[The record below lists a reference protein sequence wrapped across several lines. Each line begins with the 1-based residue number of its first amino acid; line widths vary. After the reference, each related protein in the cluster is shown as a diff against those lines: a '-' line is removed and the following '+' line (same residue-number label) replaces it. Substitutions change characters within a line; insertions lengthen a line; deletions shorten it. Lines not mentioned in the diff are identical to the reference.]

1 MAFKHYD
8 VVRAASPSDLAER
21 ITQKLKEGWQPYG
34 SALISTAGYGAEFI
48 QPVVSEGSISSPEE
62 PGNRPTTSAPSVAPE
77 YYYVIALA
85 GQSNGMSYGE
95 GLPLPDTFDSPD
107 PRIKQLARR
116 STVTPGGAAC
126 KYNDIIPAD
135 HCLHDVQDMSRL
147 NHPKADLSKGQ
158 YGTVGQGLHIAKK
171 LLPFIPANAGILL
184 VPCCRGGS
192 AFTTGAD
199 GTYSDASGASENST
213 RWGVDKPLYKDLI
226 GRTKAALKKNPK
238 NVLFAVVWMQGEFDF
253 GGTPVNHAAQF
264 GALVD
269 KFRADLADMAGQCVG
284 GSAGGVPWI
293 CGDTTYFWKQK
304 NESTY
309 QTVYGSYK
317 NKTEKNI
324 HFVPFMTDENGVNV
338 PTNKPEEDPD
348 IPGIGYYGS
357 KWRDSSATW
366 TSQDRASHF
375 SSWARRTTYF
385 WKQKNESTYQTVY
398 GSYKNKTEKN
408 IHFVPFMTDENGV
421 NVPTN
426 KPEEDPD
433 IPGIGYYGSKWR
445 DSSATWTSQD
455 RASHFSSWARRG
467 IISDRLATAI
477 LRHAGRVALNAG
489 ASSTVSEVRPSS
501 PSGAEATGVTT
512 LLSYLASESEGSL
525 KVQGWSAS
533 GGRAEVVSDAE
544 GTGGKAVKLTKEAG
558 KSSWVLEYAA
568 GNGAALLQKG
578 GQIRCRFKVSG
589 ALAANQ
595 YVMAFYWPVS
605 SLPQGVALT
614 GDGGNNLLA
623 AFYIQT
629 DAKDLNVMYHNAKVA
644 TNNLKLGTFGAF
656 DNEWHMLAFRFAGN
670 NSLQVTPVID
680 GQDGTPFTLTQSPVS
695 AFAADKLH
703 VTDITRNATYPVLI
717 DSIAVEVNNADAA
730 A

>member
-1 MAFKHYD
+1 
-8 VVRAASPSDLAER
+8 ER
-21 ITQKLKEGWQPYG
+21 LTQKLKEGWQPFG
-34 SALISTAGYGAEFI
+34 SPVAITPYTLMQAIAAEGDVTT
-48 QPVVSEGSISSPEE
+48 PVAVTGNEGKAVAVSA
-62 PGNRPTTSAPSVAPE
+62 TSDPE
-77 YYYVIALA
+77 YYFVVVLA

-95 GLPLPDTFDSPD
+95 GLPLPETYDRPE

-269 KFRADLADMAGQCVG
+269 KFRADLTDMAGQCVG

-375 SSWARRTTYF
+375 ST
-385 WKQKNESTYQTVY
+385 
-398 GSYKNKTEKN
+398 
-408 IHFVPFMTDENGV
+408 
-421 NVPTN
+421 
-426 KPEEDPD
+426 
-433 IPGIGYYGSKWR
+433 
-445 DSSATWTSQD
+445 
-455 RASHFSSWARRG
+455 WARRG

-477 LRHAGRVALNAG
+477 LVHAGRTAEFITG
-489 ASSTVSEVRPSS
+489 KQPDMVRPTV
-501 PSGAEATGVTT
+501 PSGEGPEREAEAPASKRT
-512 LLSYLASESEGSL
+512 LMSLLASGEDLAS
-525 KVQGWSAS
+525 QGWRYYHKPA
-533 GGRAEVVSDAE
+533 GGDSVNKNIAEAVVSDA
-544 GTGGKAVKLTKEAG
+544 GATGGKALQLNKPENHI
-558 KSSWVLEYAA
+558 WFLEHDAA
-568 GNGAALLQKG
+568 GQGAELLKKG
-578 GQIRCRFKVSG
+578 GRVSVRFKLPGSLVPNQF
-589 ALAANQ
+589 ALGI
-595 YVMAFYWPVS
+595 YWQLS
-605 SLPQGVALT
+605 SLPEGVMLS
-614 GDGGNNLLA
+614 GEGNDMLMSFFL
-623 AFYIQT
+623 QT
-629 DAKDLNVMYHNAKVA
+629 DTTNLNAMHHRKPNAK
-644 TNNLKLGTFGAF
+644 LDTFGVF
-656 DNEWHMLAFRFAGN
+656 DNGWHMLAFEFAGN
-670 NSLQVTPVID
+670 NSIQVTPVLD
-680 GQDGTPFTLTQSPVS
+680 EKRGAAFTLVKSPAS
-695 AFAADKLH
+695 GAADKLQL
-703 VTDITRNATYPVLI
+703 TDISKSATYTLLI
-717 DSIAVEVNNADAA
+717 DSIAVEVNSTDTAA
-730 A
+730 

>member
-21 ITQKLKEGWQPYG
+21 LTQKLKEGWQPFG
-34 SALISTAGYGAEFI
+34 SPVAITPYTLMQAIAAEGDVTT
-48 QPVVSEGSISSPEE
+48 PVAVTGNEGKAVAVSA
-62 PGNRPTTSAPSVAPE
+62 TSDPE
-77 YYYVIALA
+77 YYFVVVLA

-95 GLPLPDTFDSPD
+95 GLPLPETYDRPD

-116 STVTPGGAAC
+116 STVTPGGVAC

-253 GGTPVNHAAQF
+253 DGTPGNHAAQF

-375 SSWARRTTYF
+375 ST
-385 WKQKNESTYQTVY
+385 
-398 GSYKNKTEKN
+398 
-408 IHFVPFMTDENGV
+408 
-421 NVPTN
+421 
-426 KPEEDPD
+426 
-433 IPGIGYYGSKWR
+433 
-445 DSSATWTSQD
+445 
-455 RASHFSSWARRG
+455 WARRG

-477 LRHAGRVALNAG
+477 LVHAGRTAEFITG
-489 ASSTVSEVRPSS
+489 KQPDMVRPTV
-501 PSGAEATGVTT
+501 PSGEGPEREAEAPASKRT
-512 LLSYLASESEGSL
+512 LMSLLASGEDLAS
-525 KVQGWSAS
+525 QGWRYYHKPA
-533 GGRAEVVSDAE
+533 GGDSVNKNIAEAVVSDA
-544 GTGGKAVKLTKEAG
+544 GATGGKALQLNKPENHI
-558 KSSWVLEYAA
+558 WFLEHDAA
-568 GNGAALLQKG
+568 GQGAELLKKG
-578 GQIRCRFKVSG
+578 GRVSVRFKLPGSLVPNQF
-589 ALAANQ
+589 ALGI
-595 YVMAFYWPVS
+595 YWQLS
-605 SLPQGVALT
+605 SLPEGVMLS
-614 GDGGNNLLA
+614 GEGNDMLMSFFL
-623 AFYIQT
+623 QT
-629 DAKDLNVMYHNAKVA
+629 DTTNLNAMHHRKPNAK
-644 TNNLKLGTFGAF
+644 LDTFGVF
-656 DNEWHMLAFRFAGN
+656 DNGWHTLAFEFAGN
-670 NSLQVTPVID
+670 NSIQVTPVLD
-680 GQDGTPFTLTQSPVS
+680 EKRGAAFTLVKSPASGAV
-695 AFAADKLH
+695 DKLKL
-703 VTDITRNATYPVLI
+703 TDISKSATYTLLI
-717 DSIAVEVNNADAA
+717 DSIAVEVNSTDTAA
-730 A
+730 

>member
-1 MAFKHYD
+1 MTFKHYY
-8 VVRAASPSDLAER
+8 VVRAASPSDLADALA
-21 ITQKLKEGWQPYG
+21 QKIREGWQPYG
-34 SALISTAGYGAEFI
+34 GPFSSYTDDGAALIQAIVAEGDVST
-48 QPVVSEGSISSPEE
+48 PVLVKPSDGEGTVIS
-62 PGNRPTTSAPSVAPE
+62 TTSEPE
-77 YYYVIALA
+77 YYFVVVLA

-95 GLPLPDTFDSPD
+95 GLPLPETYDRPD

-226 GRTKAALKKNPK
+226 GRTKAALAKNPK
-238 NVLFAVVWMQGEFDF
+238 NVLFTVVWMQGEFDF
-253 GGTPVNHAAQF
+253 DGTPGNHAAQF

-269 KFRADLADMAGQCVG
+269 KFRADLADMAGQCVS
-284 GSAGGVPWI
+284 GSAGSVPWI

-375 SSWARRTTYF
+375 ST
-385 WKQKNESTYQTVY
+385 
-398 GSYKNKTEKN
+398 
-408 IHFVPFMTDENGV
+408 
-421 NVPTN
+421 
-426 KPEEDPD
+426 
-433 IPGIGYYGSKWR
+433 
-445 DSSATWTSQD
+445 
-455 RASHFSSWARRG
+455 WARRG

-477 LRHAGRVALNAG
+477 LVHAGRTAEFITGKQPDMVKP
-489 ASSTVSEVRPSS
+489 TV
-501 PSGAEATGVTT
+501 PSGEGPEREAEAPVSNRT
-512 LLSYLASESEGSL
+512 LMSLLASGEDLAS
-525 KVQGWSAS
+525 QGWRYYHKPA
-533 GGRAEVVSDAE
+533 GGDSVNKNIAEAVVSDA
-544 GTGGKAVKLTKEAG
+544 GATGGKALQLNKPENHI
-558 KSSWVLEYAA
+558 WFLEHDAA
-568 GNGAALLQKG
+568 GQGAELLKKG
-578 GQIRCRFKVSG
+578 GRVSVRFKLPGSLVPNQF
-589 ALAANQ
+589 ALGI
-595 YVMAFYWPVS
+595 YWQLS
-605 SLPQGVALT
+605 SLPEGVMLS
-614 GDGGNNLLA
+614 GEGNDMLMSFFL
-623 AFYIQT
+623 QT
-629 DAKDLNVMYHNAKVA
+629 DTTNLNAMHHRKPNAK
-644 TNNLKLGTFGAF
+644 LDTFGVF
-656 DNEWHMLAFRFAGN
+656 DNGWHTLAFEFAGN
-670 NSLQVTPVID
+670 NSIQVTPVLD
-680 GQDGTPFTLTQSPVS
+680 EKRGAAFTLVKSPASGAV
-695 AFAADKLH
+695 DKLQL
-703 VTDITRNATYPVLI
+703 TDISKSATYTLLI
-717 DSIAVEVNNADAA
+717 DSIAVEVNSTDTAV
-730 A
+730 

>member
-1 MAFKHYD
+1 MTFKHYD

-21 ITQKLKEGWQPYG
+21 LTQKLKEGWQPFG
-34 SALISTAGYGAEFI
+34 SPVAITPYTLMQAIAAEGDVTT
-48 QPVVSEGSISSPEE
+48 PVAVTGNEGKAVAVSA
-62 PGNRPTTSAPSVAPE
+62 TSDPE
-77 YYYVIALA
+77 YYFVVVLA

-95 GLPLPDTFDSPD
+95 GLPLPETYDRPD

-147 NHPKADLSKGQ
+147 NHPKAELSKGQ

-199 GTYSDASGASENST
+199 GTYSDASGASENSA

-253 GGTPVNHAAQF
+253 DGTPGNHAAQF

-269 KFRADLADMAGQCVG
+269 KFRADLTDMAGQCVG

-375 SSWARRTTYF
+375 SA
-385 WKQKNESTYQTVY
+385 
-398 GSYKNKTEKN
+398 
-408 IHFVPFMTDENGV
+408 
-421 NVPTN
+421 
-426 KPEEDPD
+426 
-433 IPGIGYYGSKWR
+433 
-445 DSSATWTSQD
+445 
-455 RASHFSSWARRG
+455 WARRG

-477 LRHAGRVALNAG
+477 LVHAGRTAEFITG
-489 ASSTVSEVRPSS
+489 KQPDMVRPTV
-501 PSGAEATGVTT
+501 PSGEGPEREAEAPASKRT
-512 LLSYLASESEGSL
+512 LMSLLASGEDLAS
-525 KVQGWSAS
+525 QGWRYYHKPA
-533 GGRAEVVSDAE
+533 GGDSVNKNIAEAVVSDA
-544 GTGGKAVKLTKEAG
+544 GATGGKALQLNKPENHI
-558 KSSWVLEYAA
+558 WFLEHDAA
-568 GNGAALLQKG
+568 GQGAELLKKG
-578 GQIRCRFKVSG
+578 GRVSVRFKLPGSLVPNQF
-589 ALAANQ
+589 ALGI
-595 YVMAFYWPVS
+595 YWQLS
-605 SLPQGVALT
+605 SLPEGVTLS
-614 GDGGNNLLA
+614 GEGNDMLMSFFL
-623 AFYIQT
+623 QT
-629 DAKDLNVMYHNAKVA
+629 DTTNLNAMHHRKPNAK
-644 TNNLKLGTFGAF
+644 LDTFGVF
-656 DNEWHMLAFRFAGN
+656 DNGWHTLAFEFAGN
-670 NSLQVTPVID
+670 NSIQVTPVLD
-680 GQDGTPFTLTQSPVS
+680 EKRGAAFTLVKSPASGAV
-695 AFAADKLH
+695 DKLQL
-703 VTDITRNATYPVLI
+703 TDISKSATYTLLI
-717 DSIAVEVNNADAA
+717 DSIAVEVNSTDTAA
-730 A
+730 

>member
-21 ITQKLKEGWQPYG
+21 LTQKLKEGWQPFG
-34 SALISTAGYGAEFI
+34 SPVAITPYTLMQAIAAEGDVTT
-48 QPVVSEGSISSPEE
+48 PVAVTGNEGKAVAVSA
-62 PGNRPTTSAPSVAPE
+62 TSDPE
-77 YYYVIALA
+77 YYFVVVLA

-95 GLPLPDTFDSPD
+95 GLPLPETYDRPD

-116 STVTPGGAAC
+116 STVTPGGVAC

-147 NHPKADLSKGQ
+147 NHPKAELSKGQ

-213 RWGVDKPLYKDLI
+213 RWGVGKPLYKDLI

-238 NVLFAVVWMQGEFDF
+238 NVLFTVVWMQGEFDF

-375 SSWARRTTYF
+375 ST
-385 WKQKNESTYQTVY
+385 
-398 GSYKNKTEKN
+398 
-408 IHFVPFMTDENGV
+408 
-421 NVPTN
+421 
-426 KPEEDPD
+426 
-433 IPGIGYYGSKWR
+433 
-445 DSSATWTSQD
+445 
-455 RASHFSSWARRG
+455 WARRG

-477 LRHAGRVALNAG
+477 LVHAGRTAEFITG
-489 ASSTVSEVRPSS
+489 KQPDMVRPTV
-501 PSGAEATGVTT
+501 PSGEGPEREAEAPASKRT
-512 LLSYLASESEGSL
+512 LMSLLASGEDLAS
-525 KVQGWSAS
+525 QGWRYYHKPA
-533 GGRAEVVSDAE
+533 GGDSVNKNIAEAVVSDA
-544 GTGGKAVKLTKEAG
+544 GATGGKALQLNKPENHI
-558 KSSWVLEYAA
+558 WFLEHDAA
-568 GNGAALLQKG
+568 GQGAELLKKG
-578 GQIRCRFKVSG
+578 GRVSVRFKLPGSLVPNQF
-589 ALAANQ
+589 ALGI
-595 YVMAFYWPVS
+595 YWQLS
-605 SLPQGVALT
+605 SLPEGVMLS
-614 GDGGNNLLA
+614 GEGNDMLMSFFL
-623 AFYIQT
+623 QT
-629 DAKDLNVMYHNAKVA
+629 DTTNLNAMHHRKPNAK
-644 TNNLKLGTFGAF
+644 LDTFGVF
-656 DNEWHMLAFRFAGN
+656 DNGWHTLAFEFAGN
-670 NSLQVTPVID
+670 NSIQVTPVLD
-680 GQDGTPFTLTQSPVS
+680 EKRGAAFTLVKSPASGAV
-695 AFAADKLH
+695 DKLQL
-703 VTDITRNATYPVLI
+703 TDISKSATYTLLI
-717 DSIAVEVNNADAA
+717 DSIAVEVNSTDTAA
-730 A
+730 

>member
-21 ITQKLKEGWQPYG
+21 LTQKLKEGWQPFG
-34 SALISTAGYGAEFI
+34 SPVAITPYTLMQAIAAEGDVTT
-48 QPVVSEGSISSPEE
+48 PVAVTGNEGKAVAVSA
-62 PGNRPTTSAPSVAPE
+62 TSDPE
-77 YYYVIALA
+77 YYFVVVLA

-95 GLPLPDTFDSPD
+95 GLPLPETYDRPD

-375 SSWARRTTYF
+375 ST
-385 WKQKNESTYQTVY
+385 
-398 GSYKNKTEKN
+398 
-408 IHFVPFMTDENGV
+408 
-421 NVPTN
+421 
-426 KPEEDPD
+426 
-433 IPGIGYYGSKWR
+433 
-445 DSSATWTSQD
+445 
-455 RASHFSSWARRG
+455 WARRG

-477 LRHAGRVALNAG
+477 LVHAGRTAEFITG
-489 ASSTVSEVRPSS
+489 KQPDTVKPTG
-501 PSGAEATGVTT
+501 PSGEGPEREPEAPVSNRTLMSLLASGEDLASQGWRYYHKPASGDSVNKNIAEA
-512 LLSYLASESEGSL
+512 
-525 KVQGWSAS
+525 
-533 GGRAEVVSDAE
+533 VVSDE
-544 GTGGKAVKLTKEAG
+544 GATGGKALQLNKPE
-558 KSSWVLEYAA
+558 SHIWFLEHDAA
-568 GNGAALLQKG
+568 GQGAELLKKG
-578 GQIRCRFKVSG
+578 GRVSVRFKVPG
-589 ALAANQ
+589 ALVPNQ
-595 YVMAFYWPVS
+595 FALGIYWQLS
-605 SLPQGVALT
+605 SLPEGVTLSEE
-614 GDGGNNLLA
+614 GNDMLMSFFL
-623 AFYIQT
+623 QT
-629 DAKDLNVMYHNAKVA
+629 DATNLNAMYHKKQNAK
-644 TNNLKLGTFGAF
+644 LDTFGVF
-656 DNEWHMLAFRFAGN
+656 DNGWHTLAFEFAGN
-670 NSLQVTPVID
+670 NSIQVTPVLD
-680 GQDGTPFTLTQSPVS
+680 EKRGTPFTLVKSPAS
-695 AFAADKLH
+695 GAADKLQL
-703 VTDITRNATYPVLI
+703 TDISKAATYTLLI
-717 DSIAVEVNNADAA
+717 DSVKVEVNNADAA

>member
-1 MAFKHYD
+1 
-8 VVRAASPSDLAER
+8 
-21 ITQKLKEGWQPYG
+21 
-34 SALISTAGYGAEFI
+34 
-48 QPVVSEGSISSPEE
+48 
-62 PGNRPTTSAPSVAPE
+62 
-77 YYYVIALA
+77 
-85 GQSNGMSYGE
+85 YGE
-95 GLPLPDTFDSPD
+95 GLPLPETYDRPD

-116 STVTPGGAAC
+116 STVTPGGVAC

-375 SSWARRTTYF
+375 ST
-385 WKQKNESTYQTVY
+385 
-398 GSYKNKTEKN
+398 
-408 IHFVPFMTDENGV
+408 
-421 NVPTN
+421 
-426 KPEEDPD
+426 
-433 IPGIGYYGSKWR
+433 
-445 DSSATWTSQD
+445 
-455 RASHFSSWARRG
+455 WARRG

-477 LRHAGRVALNAG
+477 LVHAGRTAEFITG
-489 ASSTVSEVRPSS
+489 KQPDTVKPTG
-501 PSGAEATGVTT
+501 PSGEGPEREPEAPVSNRTLMSLLASGEDLASQGWRYYHKPASGDSVDKNIAEA
-512 LLSYLASESEGSL
+512 
-525 KVQGWSAS
+525 
-533 GGRAEVVSDAE
+533 VVSDE
-544 GTGGKAVKLTKEAG
+544 GATGGKALQLNKPE
-558 KSSWVLEYAA
+558 SHIWFLEHDAA
-568 GNGAALLQKG
+568 GQGAELLKKG
-578 GQIRCRFKVSG
+578 GRVSVRFKVPG
-589 ALAANQ
+589 ALVPNQ
-595 YVMAFYWPVS
+595 FALGIYWQLS
-605 SLPQGVALT
+605 SLPEGVTLSEE
-614 GDGGNNLLA
+614 GNNMLMSFFL
-623 AFYIQT
+623 QT
-629 DAKDLNVMYHNAKVA
+629 DATNLNAMYHKKQNAK
-644 TNNLKLGTFGAF
+644 LDTFGVF
-656 DNEWHMLAFRFAGN
+656 DNGWHTLAFEFAGN
-670 NSLQVTPVID
+670 NSIQVTPVLD
-680 GQDGTPFTLTQSPVS
+680 EKRGTPFTLVKSPAS
-695 AFAADKLH
+695 GAADKLQL
-703 VTDITRNATYPVLI
+703 TGISKAATYTLLI
-717 DSIAVEVNNADAA
+717 DSVKVEVNNADGAA
-730 A
+730 

>member
-1 MAFKHYD
+1 MTFKHYD

-21 ITQKLKEGWQPYG
+21 LTQKLKEGWQPFG
-34 SALISTAGYGAEFI
+34 SPVAITPYTLMQAIAAEGDVTT
-48 QPVVSEGSISSPEE
+48 PVAVTGNEGEAVAVSA
-62 PGNRPTTSAPSVAPE
+62 TSDPE
-77 YYYVIALA
+77 YYFVVVLA

-95 GLPLPDTFDSPD
+95 GLPLPETYDRPD

-116 STVTPGGAAC
+116 STVTPGGVAC

-375 SSWARRTTYF
+375 ST
-385 WKQKNESTYQTVY
+385 
-398 GSYKNKTEKN
+398 
-408 IHFVPFMTDENGV
+408 
-421 NVPTN
+421 
-426 KPEEDPD
+426 
-433 IPGIGYYGSKWR
+433 
-445 DSSATWTSQD
+445 
-455 RASHFSSWARRG
+455 WARRG

-477 LRHAGRVALNAG
+477 LVHAGRIAEFITGKQPDMVKP
-489 ASSTVSEVRPSS
+489 TV
-501 PSGAEATGVTT
+501 PSGEGPEREAEAPASNRT
-512 LLSYLASESEGSL
+512 LMSLLASGEDLAS
-525 KVQGWSAS
+525 QGWRYYHKPA
-533 GGRAEVVSDAE
+533 GGDSVNKNIAEAVVSDA
-544 GTGGKAVKLTKEAG
+544 GATGGKALQLNKPENHI
-558 KSSWVLEYAA
+558 WFLEHDAA
-568 GNGAALLQKG
+568 GQGAELLKKG
-578 GQIRCRFKVSG
+578 GRVSVRFKLPGSLVPNQF
-589 ALAANQ
+589 ALGI
-595 YVMAFYWPVS
+595 YWQLS
-605 SLPQGVALT
+605 SLPEGVMLS
-614 GDGGNNLLA
+614 GEGNDMLMSFFL
-623 AFYIQT
+623 QT
-629 DAKDLNVMYHNAKVA
+629 DTTNLNAMHHRKPNAK
-644 TNNLKLGTFGAF
+644 LDTFGVF
-656 DNEWHMLAFRFAGN
+656 DNGWHTLAFEFAGN
-670 NSLQVTPVID
+670 NSIQVTPVLD
-680 GQDGTPFTLTQSPVS
+680 EKRGAAFTLVKSPAS
-695 AFAADKLH
+695 GAADKLQLN
-703 VTDITRNATYPVLI
+703 DISRSATYTLL
-717 DSIAVEVNNADAA
+717 
-730 A
+730 

>member
-48 QPVVSEGSISSPEE
+48 QPVVSEGELPSLAESGNHPHVSAKPE
-62 PGNRPTTSAPSVAPE
+62 AAPE

-85 GQSNGMSYGE
+85 GQSNSMSYGE
-95 GLPLPDTFDSPD
+95 GLPLPETYDRPD

-226 GRTKAALKKNPK
+226 GRTKAALKKSPK

-253 GGTPVNHAAQF
+253 GGMPVNHAAQF

-375 SSWARRTTYF
+375 ST
-385 WKQKNESTYQTVY
+385 
-398 GSYKNKTEKN
+398 
-408 IHFVPFMTDENGV
+408 
-421 NVPTN
+421 
-426 KPEEDPD
+426 
-433 IPGIGYYGSKWR
+433 
-445 DSSATWTSQD
+445 
-455 RASHFSSWARRG
+455 WARRG

-477 LRHAGRVALNAG
+477 LVHAGRTAEFITGKQPDMVKP
-489 ASSTVSEVRPSS
+489 TV
-501 PSGAEATGVTT
+501 PSGEGPEREAEAPVSNRT
-512 LLSYLASESEGSL
+512 LMSLLASGEDLAS
-525 KVQGWSAS
+525 QGWRYYHKPA
-533 GGRAEVVSDAE
+533 GGDSVNKNIAEAVVSDA
-544 GTGGKAVKLTKEAG
+544 GATGGKALQLNKPENHI
-558 KSSWVLEYAA
+558 WFLEHDAA
-568 GNGAALLQKG
+568 GQGAELLKKG
-578 GQIRCRFKVSG
+578 GRVSVRFKLPGSLVPNQF
-589 ALAANQ
+589 ALGI
-595 YVMAFYWPVS
+595 YWQLS
-605 SLPQGVALT
+605 SLPEGVTLS
-614 GDGGNNLLA
+614 GEGNDMLMSFFL
-623 AFYIQT
+623 QT
-629 DAKDLNVMYHNAKVA
+629 DTTNLNAMHHRKPNAK
-644 TNNLKLGTFGAF
+644 LDTFGVF
-656 DNEWHMLAFRFAGN
+656 DNGWHTLAFEFAGN
-670 NSLQVTPVID
+670 NSIQVTPVLD
-680 GQDGTPFTLTQSPVS
+680 EKRGAAFTLVKSPAS
-695 AFAADKLH
+695 GAADKLQL
-703 VTDITRNATYPVLI
+703 TDISKSATYTLLI
-717 DSIAVEVNNADAA
+717 DSIAVEVNSTDTAA
-730 A
+730 

>member
-1 MAFKHYD
+1 MTFKHYD

-21 ITQKLKEGWQPYG
+21 LTQKLKEGWQPFG
-34 SALISTAGYGAEFI
+34 SPVAITPYTLMQAIAAEGDVTT
-48 QPVVSEGSISSPEE
+48 PVAVTGNEGKAVAVSA
-62 PGNRPTTSAPSVAPE
+62 TSDPE
-77 YYYVIALA
+77 YYFVVVLA

-95 GLPLPDTFDSPD
+95 GLPLPETYDRPD

-147 NHPKADLSKGQ
+147 NHPKAELSKGQ

-269 KFRADLADMAGQCVG
+269 KFRADLTDMAGQCVG

-375 SSWARRTTYF
+375 ST
-385 WKQKNESTYQTVY
+385 
-398 GSYKNKTEKN
+398 
-408 IHFVPFMTDENGV
+408 
-421 NVPTN
+421 
-426 KPEEDPD
+426 
-433 IPGIGYYGSKWR
+433 
-445 DSSATWTSQD
+445 
-455 RASHFSSWARRG
+455 WARRG

-477 LRHAGRVALNAG
+477 LVHAGRTAEFITG
-489 ASSTVSEVRPSS
+489 KQPDMVRPTV
-501 PSGAEATGVTT
+501 PSGEGPEREAEAPASKRT
-512 LLSYLASESEGSL
+512 LMSLLASGEDLAS
-525 KVQGWSAS
+525 QGWRYYHKPA
-533 GGRAEVVSDAE
+533 GGDSVNKNIAEAVVSDA
-544 GTGGKAVKLTKEAG
+544 GATGGKALQLNKPENHI
-558 KSSWVLEYAA
+558 WFLEHDAA
-568 GNGAALLQKG
+568 GQGAELLKKG
-578 GQIRCRFKVSG
+578 GRVSVRFKLPGSLVPNQF
-589 ALAANQ
+589 ALGI
-595 YVMAFYWPVS
+595 YWQLS
-605 SLPQGVALT
+605 SLPEGVMLS
-614 GDGGNNLLA
+614 GEGNDMLMSFFL
-623 AFYIQT
+623 QT
-629 DAKDLNVMYHNAKVA
+629 DTTNLNAMHHRKPNAK
-644 TNNLKLGTFGAF
+644 LDTFGVF
-656 DNEWHMLAFRFAGN
+656 DNGWHTLAFEFAGN
-670 NSLQVTPVID
+670 NSIQVTPVLD
-680 GQDGTPFTLTQSPVS
+680 EKRGAAFTL
-695 AFAADKLH
+695 
-703 VTDITRNATYPVLI
+703 
-717 DSIAVEVNNADAA
+717 
-730 A
+730 

>member
-21 ITQKLKEGWQPYG
+21 LTQKLKEGWQPFG
-34 SALISTAGYGAEFI
+34 SPVAITPYTLMQAIAAEGDVTT
-48 QPVVSEGSISSPEE
+48 PVAVTGNEGKVVAVSA
-62 PGNRPTTSAPSVAPE
+62 TSDPE
-77 YYYVIALA
+77 YYFVVVLA

-95 GLPLPDTFDSPD
+95 GLPLPETYDRPD

-269 KFRADLADMAGQCVG
+269 KFRADLADMAGQCVS
-284 GSAGGVPWI
+284 GSAGSVPWI

-338 PTNKPEEDPD
+338 PTNKAEEDPD

-375 SSWARRTTYF
+375 ST
-385 WKQKNESTYQTVY
+385 
-398 GSYKNKTEKN
+398 
-408 IHFVPFMTDENGV
+408 
-421 NVPTN
+421 
-426 KPEEDPD
+426 
-433 IPGIGYYGSKWR
+433 
-445 DSSATWTSQD
+445 
-455 RASHFSSWARRG
+455 WARRG

-477 LRHAGRVALNAG
+477 LVHAGRTAEFITGKQPDMVKP
-489 ASSTVSEVRPSS
+489 TV
-501 PSGAEATGVTT
+501 PSGEGPEREAEAPVSNRT
-512 LLSYLASESEGSL
+512 LMSLLASGEDLAS
-525 KVQGWSAS
+525 QGWRYYHKPA
-533 GGRAEVVSDAE
+533 GGDSVNKNIAEAVVSDA
-544 GTGGKAVKLTKEAG
+544 GATGGKALQLNKPENHI
-558 KSSWVLEYAA
+558 WFLEHDAA
-568 GNGAALLQKG
+568 GQGAELLKKG
-578 GQIRCRFKVSG
+578 GRVSVRFKLPGSLVPNQF
-589 ALAANQ
+589 ALGI
-595 YVMAFYWPVS
+595 YWQLS
-605 SLPQGVALT
+605 SLPEGVTLS
-614 GDGGNNLLA
+614 GEGNDMLMSFFL
-623 AFYIQT
+623 QT
-629 DAKDLNVMYHNAKVA
+629 DTTNLNAMHHRKPNAK
-644 TNNLKLGTFGAF
+644 LDTFGVF
-656 DNEWHMLAFRFAGN
+656 DNGWHTLAFEFAGN
-670 NSLQVTPVID
+670 NSIQVTPVLD
-680 GQDGTPFTLTQSPVS
+680 EKRGAAFTLVKSPAS
-695 AFAADKLH
+695 GAADKLQL
-703 VTDITRNATYPVLI
+703 TDISKSATYTLLI
-717 DSIAVEVNNADAA
+717 DSIAVEVNSTDTAA
-730 A
+730 

>member
-1 MAFKHYD
+1 MTFKHYD

-21 ITQKLKEGWQPYG
+21 LTQKLKEGWQPFG
-34 SALISTAGYGAEFI
+34 SPVAITPYTLMQAIAAEGDVTT
-48 QPVVSEGSISSPEE
+48 PVAVTGNEGKAVAVSA
-62 PGNRPTTSAPSVAPE
+62 TSDPE
-77 YYYVIALA
+77 YYFVVVLA

-95 GLPLPDTFDSPD
+95 GLPLPETYDRPD

-116 STVTPGGAAC
+116 STVTPGGVAC

-199 GTYSDASGASENST
+199 GTYSDASGASENSA

-238 NVLFAVVWMQGEFDF
+238 NVLFTVVWMQGEFDF
-253 GGTPVNHAAQF
+253 DGTPGNHAAQF

-269 KFRADLADMAGQCVG
+269 KFRADLTDMAGQCVG

-304 NESTY
+304 NESSY

-375 SSWARRTTYF
+375 ST
-385 WKQKNESTYQTVY
+385 
-398 GSYKNKTEKN
+398 
-408 IHFVPFMTDENGV
+408 
-421 NVPTN
+421 
-426 KPEEDPD
+426 
-433 IPGIGYYGSKWR
+433 
-445 DSSATWTSQD
+445 
-455 RASHFSSWARRG
+455 WARRG

-477 LRHAGRVALNAG
+477 LVHAGRTAEFITGKQPDMVKP
-489 ASSTVSEVRPSS
+489 TV
-501 PSGAEATGVTT
+501 PSGEGPEREAEAPVSNRT
-512 LLSYLASESEGSL
+512 LMSLLASGEDLAS
-525 KVQGWSAS
+525 QGWRYYHKPA
-533 GGRAEVVSDAE
+533 GGDSVNKNIAEAVVSDA
-544 GTGGKAVKLTKEAG
+544 GATGGKALQLNKPENHI
-558 KSSWVLEYAA
+558 WFLEHDAA
-568 GNGAALLQKG
+568 GQGAELLKKG
-578 GQIRCRFKVSG
+578 GRVSVRFKLPGSLVPNQF
-589 ALAANQ
+589 ALGI
-595 YVMAFYWPVS
+595 YWQLS
-605 SLPQGVALT
+605 SLPEGVTLS
-614 GDGGNNLLA
+614 GEGNDMLMSFFL
-623 AFYIQT
+623 QT
-629 DAKDLNVMYHNAKVA
+629 DTTNLNAMHHRKPNAK
-644 TNNLKLGTFGAF
+644 LDTFGVF
-656 DNEWHMLAFRFAGN
+656 DNGWHTLAFEFAGN
-670 NSLQVTPVID
+670 NSIQVTPVLD
-680 GQDGTPFTLTQSPVS
+680 EKRGAAFTLVKSPAS
-695 AFAADKLH
+695 GAADKLQL
-703 VTDITRNATYPVLI
+703 TDISKSATYTLLI
-717 DSIAVEVNNADAA
+717 DSIAVEVNSTDTAV
-730 A
+730 

>member
-21 ITQKLKEGWQPYG
+21 LTQKLKEGWQPFG
-34 SALISTAGYGAEFI
+34 SPVAITPYTLMQAIAAEGDVTT
-48 QPVVSEGSISSPEE
+48 PVAVTGNEGKAVAVSA
-62 PGNRPTTSAPSVAPE
+62 TSDPE
-77 YYYVIALA
+77 YYFVVVLA

-95 GLPLPDTFDSPD
+95 GLPLPETYDRPD

-116 STVTPGGAAC
+116 STVTPGGVAC

-147 NHPKADLSKGQ
+147 NHPKAELSKGQ

-213 RWGVDKPLYKDLI
+213 RWGVGKPLYKDLI

-253 GGTPVNHAAQF
+253 GGTPANHAAQF

-269 KFRADLADMAGQCVG
+269 KFRADLTDMAGQCVG

-375 SSWARRTTYF
+375 SSWARR
-385 WKQKNESTYQTVY
+385 
-398 GSYKNKTEKN
+398 
-408 IHFVPFMTDENGV
+408 
-421 NVPTN
+421 
-426 KPEEDPD
+426 
-433 IPGIGYYGSKWR
+433 
-445 DSSATWTSQD
+445 
-455 RASHFSSWARRG
+455 G

-477 LRHAGRVALNAG
+477 LVHAGRTAEFITGKQPDMVKP
-489 ASSTVSEVRPSS
+489 TV
-501 PSGAEATGVTT
+501 PSGEGPERETEAPVSNRTLMSLLASGEDLASQGWRYYHKPAGGDSVNKNIAEA
-512 LLSYLASESEGSL
+512 
-525 KVQGWSAS
+525 
-533 GGRAEVVSDAE
+533 VVSDA
-544 GTGGKAVKLTKEAG
+544 GATGGKALQLNKPENHI
-558 KSSWVLEYAA
+558 WFLEHDAA
-568 GNGAALLQKG
+568 GQGAELLKKG
-578 GQIRCRFKVSG
+578 GRVSVRFKLPGSLVPNQF
-589 ALAANQ
+589 ALGI
-595 YVMAFYWPVS
+595 YWQLS
-605 SLPQGVALT
+605 SLPEGVMLS
-614 GDGGNNLLA
+614 GEGNDMLMSFFL
-623 AFYIQT
+623 QT
-629 DAKDLNVMYHNAKVA
+629 DTTNLNAMHHRKPNAK
-644 TNNLKLGTFGAF
+644 LDTFGVF
-656 DNEWHMLAFRFAGN
+656 DNGWHTLAFEFAGN
-670 NSLQVTPVID
+670 NSIQVTPVLD
-680 GQDGTPFTLTQSPVS
+680 EKRGAAFTLVKSPAS
-695 AFAADKLH
+695 GA
-703 VTDITRNATYPVLI
+703 
-717 DSIAVEVNNADAA
+717 
-730 A
+730 

>member
-1 MAFKHYD
+1 MTFKHYD

-21 ITQKLKEGWQPYG
+21 LTQKLKEGWQPFG
-34 SALISTAGYGAEFI
+34 SPVAITPYTLMQAIAAEGDVTT
-48 QPVVSEGSISSPEE
+48 PVAVTGNEGKAVAVSA
-62 PGNRPTTSAPSVAPE
+62 TSDPE
-77 YYYVIALA
+77 YYFVVVLA

-95 GLPLPDTFDSPD
+95 GLPLPETYDRPD

-116 STVTPGGAAC
+116 STVTPGGVAC

-375 SSWARRTTYF
+375 ST
-385 WKQKNESTYQTVY
+385 
-398 GSYKNKTEKN
+398 
-408 IHFVPFMTDENGV
+408 
-421 NVPTN
+421 
-426 KPEEDPD
+426 
-433 IPGIGYYGSKWR
+433 
-445 DSSATWTSQD
+445 
-455 RASHFSSWARRG
+455 WARRG

-477 LRHAGRVALNAG
+477 LVHAGRIAEFITGKQPDMVKP
-489 ASSTVSEVRPSS
+489 TV
-501 PSGAEATGVTT
+501 PSGEGPEREAEAPASNRT
-512 LLSYLASESEGSL
+512 LMSLLASGEDLAS
-525 KVQGWSAS
+525 QGWRYYHKPA
-533 GGRAEVVSDAE
+533 GGDSVNKNIAEAVVSDA
-544 GTGGKAVKLTKEAG
+544 GATGGKALQLNKPENHI
-558 KSSWVLEYAA
+558 WFLEHDAA
-568 GNGAALLQKG
+568 GQGAELLKKG
-578 GQIRCRFKVSG
+578 GRVSVRFKLPGSLVPNQF
-589 ALAANQ
+589 ALGI
-595 YVMAFYWPVS
+595 YWQLS
-605 SLPQGVALT
+605 SLPEGVMLS
-614 GDGGNNLLA
+614 GEGNDMLMSFFL
-623 AFYIQT
+623 QT
-629 DAKDLNVMYHNAKVA
+629 DTTNLNAMHHRKPNAK
-644 TNNLKLGTFGAF
+644 LDTFGVF
-656 DNEWHMLAFRFAGN
+656 DNGWHTLAFEFAGN
-670 NSLQVTPVID
+670 NSIQVTPVLD
-680 GQDGTPFTLTQSPVS
+680 EKRGAAFTLVKSPAS
-695 AFAADKLH
+695 GAADKLQLN
-703 VTDITRNATYPVLI
+703 DISRSATYTLLI
-717 DSIAVEVNNADAA
+717 DSIAVEVNSTDTVA
-730 A
+730 